1 MARPS
6 KSGVDY
12 FPHDVDA
19 SSRKTLFTI
28 ESRFGNNG
36 YAFWF
41 KLLELLGQQEGL
53 YLDLNDDSNYLFLQS
68 KCRVTELEANEILET
83 LSKLGAINPELWK
96 VKVIWSDNYVQ
107 RLSPVFLKRRVSV
120 PEMPCVSS
128 FCDGNILNSD
138 VSVDNG
144 GVSVPESTQSKA
156 EQSIAQVKRTRKP
169 RTRTVYESSFFDD
182 FFKNYPIKLDEE
194 DARRE
199 FKKLKVDG
207 DLLADIL
214 YGLDKWKDS
223 SRWTKDNG
231 QFITHAPKW
240 LRNREW
246 EKEPPD
252 VQKGEQPSGYKLP
265 KRQNPKT

>member
-68 KCRVTELEANEILET
+68 KCRVSETEANEILET

-96 VKVIWSDNYVQ
+96 LKVIWSDNYVQ
-107 RLSPVFLKRRVSV
+107 RLSPVFLKRKVSV
-120 PEMPCVSS
+120 PERPCVSS
-128 FCDGNILNSD
+128 FCDGNAQID
-138 VSVDNG
+138 DIPVDNC
-144 GVSVPESTQSKA
+144 GVSATESTQSKA

-169 RTRTVYESSFFDD
+169 RASGFESEAFIEFY
-182 FFKNYPIKLDEE
+182 NAYP
-194 DARRE
+194 
-199 FKKLKVDG
+199 KKAERPSVNAVFESLKVDEG
-207 DLLADIL
+207 LLADIM
-214 YGLDKWKDS
+214 YGLDRWKS
-223 SRWTKDNG
+223 SYDWTKENG
-231 QFITHAPKW
+231 QYIPKPAKW
-240 LRNREW
+240 LKNRCW
-246 EKEPPD
+246 EDEPPNN
-252 VQKGEQPSGYKLP
+252 QKGEQTIGHNLP